1 MALGFCEIVSGSIQS
16 GKAQPATE
24 TQSQAAI
31 KQKGFR
37 PVEQIDLLTGWQQI
51 VAGTWAGMG
60 LVEPLPDQ
68 QAIWGLRVLI
78 VAEDINRQRLQ
89 AVYQGTMIFTPAEF
103 LDVVERWPESTGLVQ
118 AKRAFGGGGEADIN
132 DL

>member
-1 MALGFCEIVSGSIQS
+1 MDYLALIEDDEQAIS
-16 GKAQPATE
+16 E
-24 TQSQAAI
+24 TK
-31 KQKGFR
+31 KQGFR
-37 PVEQIDLLTGWQQI
+37 PVDRVDLVAGWQDI
-51 VAGTWAGMG
+51 TAGTWEGVG
-60 LVEPLPDQ
+60 LLEVLPDH

-78 VAEDINRQRLQ
+78 VAEDIKRQRLQ

>member
-51 VAGTWAGMG
+51 VAGTWAGVG
-60 LVEPLPDQ
+60 LLETLPEQ
-68 QAIWGLRVLI
+68 QAIWGPRVLI
-78 VAEDINRQRLQ
+78 AADGIDRHRLQ
-89 AVYQGTMIFTPAEF
+89 TAYPGTMIFAPAEF
-103 LDVVERWPESTGLVQ
+103 LTVVNDWPESESVVR
-118 AKRAFGGGGEADIN
+118 AKRAFGGVITGGAA
-132 DL
+132 

>member
-1 MALGFCEIVSGSIQS
+1 MGFCEIVSGSIQS

-37 PVEQIDLLTGWQQI
+37 PVDRVDLVAGWQDI
-51 VAGTWAGMG
+51 TAGTWEGVG
-60 LVEPLPDQ
+60 LLEVLPDQ
-68 QAIWGLRVLI
+68 QTIWGLQVLI

>member
-1 MALGFCEIVSGSIQS
+1 MGRWQAKVGSEQ
-16 GKAQPATE
+16 
-24 TQSQAAI
+24 QAI
-31 KQKGFR
+31 IEQKPKGFR

-51 VAGTWAGMG
+51 VAGTWAGVG
-60 LVEPLPDQ
+60 LLETLPEQ
-68 QAIWGLRVLI
+68 QAIWGQQVLI
-78 VAEDINRQRLQ
+78 ATEDIDRHRLQ
-89 AVYQGTMIFTPAEF
+89 TAYPGIMIFAPAEF